1 MPTPI
6 GHALGGAIVYSF
18 SDADK
23 KKKWLVAL
31 LVIFFAELPD
41 IDFLFGFFVGNPNKY
56 HHQFTHSFFFV
67 ILAGLIGAW
76 LCRKTKLMQF
86 RASAVLF
93 IAAGF
98 SHILLD
104 FLAVD
109 TSAPFGEPVFWPFW
123 NKFFISPF
131 QIFSDVHRASDSGLF
146 FKSMLNLHNL
156 KTIILEIGIL
166 TPIAIIIELV
176 KRSKKKTE

>member
-18 SDADK
+18 SDSDK
-23 KKKWLVAL
+23 RKKWLIAL
-31 LVIFFAELPD
+31 LVLFFAELPD
-41 IDFLFGFFVGNPNKY
+41 VDFLFGFFVGNPNKY

-67 ILAGLIGAW
+67 ILAGIVGAW
-76 LCRKTKLMQF
+76 LCRKINIMQF
-86 RASAVLF
+86 CASAVLF

-104 FLAVD
+104 LLAVD

-123 NKFFISPF
+123 NKYFISQV
-131 QIFSDVHRASDSGLF
+131 QIFSDVHRASTSGLF

-156 KTIILEIGIL
+156 KTIVLEIVIL
-166 TPIAIIIELV
+166 TPAAVVISFI
-176 KRSKKKTE
+176 KRYKKKTE